1 MVFQY
6 RINDFCYLFEGRL
19 FNPFVKFIFAFMLK
33 CAHYLLTIYS
43 KECIYVFSIEQSKF
57 PREIYIKSLSL
68 YALIFIVLLLHIFL
82 KH

>member
-6 RINDFCYLFEGRL
+6 RINDFCYLFGGRL

-43 KECIYVFSIEQSKF
+43 KECIYVFSIEQSFYNLCFIF
-57 PREIYIKSLSL
+57 PHK
-68 YALIFIVLLLHIFL
+68 
-82 KH
+82 